1 MDQKGDDIMDDI
13 ADALDGEHKLNLTA
27 DQNDDDDEA
36 INKECENFLNSLKGG
51 EGQNVET
58 DQLLKQFQGMM
69 GNILEGIN
77 PNNQE
82 QQKAFQDTFEKLE
95 QAPQF
100 DELADKMLLQFM
112 DKDVLEQPM
121 KETYDAYNK
130 FIQENKNKLNEEE
143 LLKYKKQKDCVEKI
157 IDQLNTNP
165 NDKEKLI
172 QLFENMQAEGDPPQ
186 EVFGGNENPLNFL
199 NAPTEGAQGEPCNI
213 F

>member
-13 ADALDGEHKLNLTA
+13 AEALDGDHKLNLTA
-27 DQNDDDDEA
+27 DQNDEDDEA
-36 INKECENFLNSLKGG
+36 VNKECENFLNSLKG
-51 EGQNVET
+51 EGTQNIET

-82 QQKAFQDTFEKLE
+82 QQKAFQETFEKLE

-130 FIQENKNKLNEEE
+130 FIQENKNKLNEED
-143 LLKYKKQKDCVEKI
+143 LKKYEKQKDCVEKI

-186 EVFGGNENPLNFL
+186 EVFGGNENPLNFI
-199 NAPTEGAQGEPCNI
+199 NAPSEGAQGEPCSI

>member
-1 MDQKGDDIMDDI
+1 MSGKYSQKESIS
-13 ADALDGEHKLNLTA
+13 T
-27 DQNDDDDEA
+27 
-36 INKECENFLNSLKGG
+36 
-51 EGQNVET
+51 T
-58 DQLLKQFQGMM
+58 TT
-69 GNILEGIN
+69 
-77 PNNQE
+77 E

-112 DKDVLEQPM
+112 DKEVLEQPM
-121 KETYDAYNK
+121 KETYEAYSK
-130 FIQENKNKLNEEE
+130 FIQENKNKLSEEE

-157 IDQLNTNP
+157 IDQLNNNP

-199 NAPTEGAQGEPCNI
+199 NAPTDGAQGEPCSI

>member
-13 ADALDGEHKLNLTA
+13 AEALDGDHKLNLTA
-27 DQNDDDDEA
+27 DQNDDEDEA
-36 INKECENFLNSLKGG
+36 INKECENFLNSLKG
-51 EGQNVET
+51 EGTQNVET

-82 QQKAFQDTFEKLE
+82 QQKAFQETFEKLE

-121 KETYDAYNK
+121 KETYEAYNK
-130 FIQENKNKLNEEE
+130 FISENKNKLNEEE
-143 LLKYKKQKDCVEKI
+143 LKKFEKQKDCVEKI

-199 NAPTEGAQGEPCNI
+199 NAPTEGAQGEPCSI